1 MSLRD
6 NGVTT
11 NRCFVIHKNGTV
23 EAQAQ
28 AQEGDGSWL
37 GTIRGKCASG
47 NFLLA
52 ATDTGIVR
60 VESDGSGNLVQTR
73 EFPDT
78 EPFVSTNVHLFPG
91 AQGVYVVGT
100 SEVRL
105 LRIS

>member
-1 MSLRD
+1 M
-6 NGVTT
+6 
-11 NRCFVIHKNGTV
+11 IHRNGTV

-28 AQEGDGSWL
+28 TQEGDGSWL
-37 GTIRGKCASG
+37 GTIRGKCAAG
-47 NFLLA
+47 NFLFA

-60 VESDGSGNLVQTR
+60 VESDGSGNIVQTR

-78 EPFVSTNVHLFPG
+78 EPFVSTNVHLFAS

-100 SEVRL
+100 NEIRL